1 MDNPASAT
9 SVSLEDRADFLA
21 RYPRR
26 TDVAGFSSSP
36 VAVGRA
42 GSTELIGSRAP
53 AVRACVNRGAAEQE
67 RVRPSVA
74 AVVLDRPDFR
84 IRTYP
89 VAGSA
94 LGCPD
99 GVVDTYREQDSHE
112 DYHLKNGLIKPGKFV
127 FRMECSFTS
136 SGLNK

>member
-1 MDNPASAT
+1 MDDPASAT
-9 SVSLEDRADFLA
+9 SVSSEDRTDFLA
-21 RYPRR
+21 RYPRSS
-26 TDVAGFSSSP
+26 DVAGFSSSP

-53 AVRACVNRGAAEQE
+53 AVRARVTRGAPEKDS
-67 RVRPSVA
+67 VRPRVA

-94 LGCPD
+94 LGCPG

-112 DYHLKNGLIKPGKFV
+112 DYHLKN
-127 FRMECSFTS
+127 
-136 SGLNK
+136 